1 MEIATKEQY
10 LQLVKEAAHHSFLY
24 YNQDNPELS
33 DFEYDQ
39 LTQRIKSVEAEH
51 PDWVVSESPTQHV
64 GGEAVME
71 GAKKVQHRVQL
82 ASLNDLFSF
91 DEVKAWYE
99 SIGAPEKTSVQQKID
114 GLSMAVIYRNGKLV
128 QAATRGDGFVGED
141 VTANAQHIDGIPHFL
156 NIPDIAGVDKE
167 NTLAVRAE
175 VYMPVE
181 EFERVNAELE
191 KEGKKLFANPRNC
204 AAGSLRVKDASVTAS
219 RKLGAISFS
228 ILYADGWDAVDEKV
242 LPKPGVSE
250 TADLELLKRIGFNPV
265 KAYPCASFDEIVQA
279 INTIGETRADLP
291 YWTDGAVVKT
301 DDKKL
306 QTALGSTAK
315 YPRHAAAFK
324 YPPEEKETVI
334 RDIAVQVG
342 RTGVLT
348 PVAVFDPIQLCGTT
362 VTRATLHNQG
372 FIDSLGIG
380 IGCTCRVYKSG
391 EIIPR
396 ISTVVKRGE
405 EVFKIKKCPVCGA
418 PAVEYTDDNGTES
431 GVVGCSN
438 INCPAQHARKI
449 QFFCSKEVMDIDGMG
464 PSIVDKLIE
473 ADLLDSVTDIY
484 RLKDHADKIEKLEG
498 MGEKSVA
505 TMLNAIEQSKTREL
519 ARFIKAL
526 GIPGIG
532 QHIGKNLEKLY
543 PDIWAIAAAS
553 KEELCA
559 IDGIGDISA
568 EAICSFF
575 TSEENRKMV
584 EELISLG
591 VNAKSTKYGKEE
603 GPGKLTG
610 LTFVI
615 TGTLPSMGRDEA
627 KALIEGNGGKCSGSV
642 SKKTSYV
649 LAGEAAGMVDA
660 FEDIGFPLCVFS
672 DQQIDARGKEKFTVS
687 DVAKLMSPK

>member
-250 TADLELLKRIGFNPV
+250 TTDLELLKRIGFNPV
-265 KAYPCASFDEIVQA
+265 KAYPCTSFDEIVQA

-473 ADLLDSVTDIY
+473 ADLLDSVADIY
-484 RLKDHADKIEKLEG
+484 RLKDHADKIETLEG

-584 EELISLG
+584 EELLSLG
-591 VNAKSTKYGKEE
+591 AVSYTH
-603 GPGKLTG
+603 L
-610 LTFVI
+610 
-615 TGTLPSMGRDEA
+615 TLP
-627 KALIEGNGGKCSGSV
+627 
-642 SKKTSYV
+642 TTPYV
-649 LAGEAAGMVDA
+649 
-660 FEDIGFPLCVFS
+660 
-672 DQQIDARGKEKFTVS
+672 
-687 DVAKLMSPK
+687 